1 MSGPQG
7 APRQSGRVHCAQG
20 VCAPPLLTARASTR
34 TRPSSR
40 RLRLGDARASEPPT
54 PLEEVDAIVKRVAG
68 KSAQWARV
76 PCEERA
82 RMLRDMLPLII
93 NELDAGGGAALS
105 AEHKVGGGRSW
116 GESTR
121 GLSALQPIW
130 ALNPASARGGLFR
143 RADQARQFR
152 PVCSGGRR

>member
-105 AEHKVGGGRSW
+105 AEHKVGVEAGGN
-116 GESTR
+116 
-121 GLSALQPIW
+121 QP
-130 ALNPASARGGLFR
+130 G
-143 RADQARQFR
+143 
-152 PVCSGGRR
+152 V